1 MLWGLSFFGW
11 LTVAVIITKA
21 VLMIKTRLPGDII
34 GLGIIVFLLLVGA
47 LPTEM
52 ALSCFSSTSVVLVG
66 ALFVLATALVHSG
79 LVHWMTSHLLGR
91 PKDLSKALLQIM
103 MPASIMS
110 AFISSAP
117 VMALMLGTVKMWARR
132 RGFMPSKLLLPLS
145 YATTLGGVCTLI
157 GTTPNLVV
165 ADIYNSETGESL
177 GFTST
182 TIPGLFCLVVG
193 MAIIIALQ
201 RLLPVRKCPEETFES
216 SADYTVELVIPADNE
231 HIGETVEDA
240 HLQNVDG
247 GSLVEIV
254 RFDSEIISPVPND
267 EFLLG
272 NDHLVYSGDINSILQ
287 LRNTHGLVN
296 ANHIVF
302 NTKDVKERKR
312 KLQMATIDFAS
323 PLIGKCMRDISF
335 EDRHGV
341 VLVAVARGGE
351 RIKEIPRDIVLRPGD
366 TLLLEGTKLLP
377 EKFSGELNFFD
388 SVALPQ
394 DPGKTLGATI
404 ILAAMVLL
412 AVTGVMPL
420 LNSCLLATVAMLVI
434 RCLSIEQLQNAIN
447 WKLLMVF
454 AGSVCIGKAITY
466 TGVSQA
472 VSDGITLMANT
483 SPLISLIIIC
493 TAATFITEFTSSA
506 SAAAIFA
513 PIGITIA
520 NSLGV
525 NPVTFCVAIMISV
538 SSTFA
543 TPMGSETNTFVYGPG
558 GYRFIDYIRIG
569 LPMNII
575 LLIANIFITTIVYP
589 L

>member
-165 ADIYNSETGESL
+165 ADIYNSQTGESL

-182 TIPGLFCLVVG
+182 TLPGLFCLVVG

-201 RLLPVRKCPEETFES
+201 RLLPVRKSPEETFES

-240 HLQNVDG
+240 KLQNVDG

-420 LNSCLLATVAMLVI
+420 LNSCLLATVAMLII

-454 AGSVCIGKAITY
+454 AGSVCIGKAITH

-483 SPLISLIIIC
+483 SPLISLVIIC

>member
-165 ADIYNSETGESL
+165 ADIYNSQTGESL

-182 TIPGLFCLVVG
+182 TLPGLFCLVVG

-240 HLQNVDG
+240 KLQNVDG

-454 AGSVCIGKAITY
+454 AGSVCIGKAITH

>member
-165 ADIYNSETGESL
+165 ADIYNSETGQSL

-182 TIPGLFCLVVG
+182 TLPGLFCLVVG

-240 HLQNVDG
+240 KLQNVDG

-454 AGSVCIGKAITY
+454 AGSVCIGKAITH

-483 SPLISLIIIC
+483 SPLISLVIIC

>member
-165 ADIYNSETGESL
+165 ADIYNSETGQSL

-182 TIPGLFCLVVG
+182 TLPGLFCLVVG

-240 HLQNVDG
+240 KLQNVDG

-351 RIKEIPRDIVLRPGD
+351 RIKEIPRNIVLRPGD
-366 TLLLEGTKLLP
+366 TLLLEGNKLLP

-412 AVTGVMPL
+412 AVTGIMPL
-420 LNSCLLATVAMLVI
+420 LNSCLLATVAMLII

-454 AGSVCIGKAITY
+454 AGSVCIGKAITH

-483 SPLISLIIIC
+483 SPLFSLIIIC

-575 LLIANIFITTIVYP
+575 LLVANIFITTIVYP

>member
-1 MLWGLSFFGW
+1 MIWGLSFFGW
-11 LTVAVIITKA
+11 LTVAVIIAKA

-34 GLGIIVFLLLVGA
+34 GLGIIVLLLLVGA

-91 PKDLSKALLQIM
+91 PKDLSKALLQLM

-177 GFTST
+177 NFTST
-182 TIPGLFCLVVG
+182 TLPGLFCLVVG

-216 SADYTVELVIPADNE
+216 SADYTVELVIPADND

-240 HLQNVDG
+240 RLQNVDG

-335 EDRHGV
+335 EDHHGV

-366 TLLLEGTKLLP
+366 TLLLEGNKLLP

-412 AVTGVMPL
+412 AVTGTMPL
-420 LNSCLLATVAMLVI
+420 LNSCLLATVAMLII

-454 AGSVCIGKAITY
+454 SGSVCIGKAITY

-472 VSDGITLMANT
+472 VSDHITLLANT
-483 SPLISLIIIC
+483 SPIISLIIIC
-493 TAATFITEFTSSA
+493 TIATFVTEFTSSA

-520 NSLGV
+520 HSLGV

-575 LLIANIFITTIVYP
+575 LLVANIFITTIVYP

>member
-103 MPASIMS
+103 MPASFMS

-182 TIPGLFCLVVG
+182 TLPGLFCLVVG

-240 HLQNVDG
+240 KLQNVDG

-412 AVTGVMPL
+412 AVTGIMPL

-454 AGSVCIGKAITY
+454 AGSVCIGKAITH

-483 SPLISLIIIC
+483 SPLISLVIIC

>member
-182 TIPGLFCLVVG
+182 TLPGLFCLVVG

-240 HLQNVDG
+240 RLQNVDG

>member
-1 MLWGLSFFGW
+1 MVFGLTVFGW
-11 LTVAVIITKA
+11 ITILIIVAKA
-21 VLMIKTRLPGDII
+21 LLMIKTRLPGDII
-34 GLGIIVFLLLVGA
+34 GLGIVFFLLLIGA
-47 LPTEM
+47 LPTET

-66 ALFVLATALVHSG
+66 VLFVLATALIHSG
-79 LVHWMTSHLLGR
+79 LVNWITTNLLGK
-91 PKDLSKALLQIM
+91 PKTLSSALMQLM
-103 MPASIMS
+103 APAAALS

-117 VMALMLGTVKMWARR
+117 VMALMLGAVKMWARR
-132 RGFMPSKLLLPLS
+132 RGITPSKLLLPLS

-165 ADIYNSETGESL
+165 ADIFNTETGQNL
-177 GFTST
+177 DFTST
-182 TIPGLFCLVVG
+182 TIPGLFCLFVG
-193 MAIIIALQ
+193 MMVIIIFQ

-216 SADYTVELVIPADNE
+216 SADYTVELIIPADNE
-231 HIGETVEDA
+231 HIGESVEDA
-240 HLQNVDG
+240 GLLNVEG

-254 RFDSEIISPVPND
+254 RFDSEIISPVPGD

-272 NDHLVYSGDINSILQ
+272 NDHLVFSGDINSILQ

-302 NTKDVKERKR
+302 NTKDVTERKR

-323 PLIGKCMRDISF
+323 PQIGKCMRDISF

-351 RIKEIPRDIVLRPGD
+351 RIKEIPRDIILRPGD
-366 TLLLEGTKLLP
+366 TLLLEGNKLLP
-377 EKFSGELNFFD
+377 ENFSGSLNFFD

-394 DPGKTLGATI
+394 APGKTFAATI
-404 ILAAMVLL
+404 ILAIMVLL
-412 AVTGVMPL
+412 AITGVMPL
-420 LNSCLLATVAMLVI
+420 LNSCLLATFAMLVAK
-434 RCLSIEQLQNAIN
+434 CLSLEQLQNSIN

-472 VSDGITLMANT
+472 VSDN
-483 SPLISLIIIC
+483 ISLIAGTNPLVSLIILC
-493 TAATFITEFTSSA
+493 SLTTFVTEFISSV

-513 PIGITIA
+513 PIGISVA
-520 NSLGV
+520 QSLGA
-525 NPVTFCVAIMISV
+525 NPITFCVAIMISV

-558 GYRFIDYIRIG
+558 GYRFVDYLRIG

-575 LLIANIFITTIVYP
+575 ILIANILITTIVYP

>member
-11 LTVAVIITKA
+11 LTVAIIITKA

-240 HLQNVDG
+240 RLQNVDG

-483 SPLISLIIIC
+483 SPLISLVIIC